1 MNASLRRLAEKS
13 GGRRI
18 HAAVDA
24 VFAKAAQKAAAAKAA
39 SAAATEEMEP
49 EPEPEVESS
58 DGRRWRV
65 RTDAGSSTAT

>member
-49 EPEPEVESS
+49 EPEVEPGPDS
-58 DGRRWRV
+58 G
-65 RTDAGSSTAT
+65 AAT

>member
-1 MNASLRRLAEKS
+1 VNASLRRLAEKS

-24 VFAKAAQKAAAAKAA
+24 VFAKAAQKAAAAMAA

-49 EPEPEVESS
+49 EPEVEPGPDS
-58 DGRRWRV
+58 G
-65 RTDAGSSTAT
+65 AAT